1 MTSPYPTHW
10 LPISSGNSVGV
21 AVPQPRV
28 EGRSTSTLGIHIIRY
43 SNSEGV
49 AISRR
54 RYPNANPS
62 PPICRGIIQ
71 LSIFST
77 NTFLAIILLQVTP
90 TAKRNSYRVAIL
102 VGALPRVAG
111 HARNPGLCNRN
122 SVRVA
127 WGAYQPIEAPSQ
139 PSPRGRSATQTPS
152 NTTNRD
158 SRPLGRAGEGLRVA
172 AGRAL
177 ADSYHAIRRLV
188 TFDTWSRFVRYVTT

>member
-1 MTSPYPTHW
+1 MPATLGYVIATLSELPGVRTSQLEPHPTPSPRGRSATQTPLNTACRRSRPLGRAGEGH
-10 LPISSGNSVGV
+10 LGNSV
-21 AVPQPRV
+21 
-28 EGRSTSTLGIHIIRY
+28 
-43 SNSEGV
+43 GV

-71 LSIFST
+71 LSI
-77 NTFLAIILLQVTP
+77 TP

-122 SVRVA
+122 SYRVA
-127 WGAYQPIEAPSQ
+127 RGAYQPIEVPSQ
-139 PSPRGRSATQTPS
+139 PSQRGRSATQTPS
-152 NTTNRD
+152 NTASMD

-172 AGRAL
+172 GEG
-177 ADSYHAIRRLV
+177 IGGLV
-188 TFDTWSRFVRYVTT
+188 SCDTKARDI